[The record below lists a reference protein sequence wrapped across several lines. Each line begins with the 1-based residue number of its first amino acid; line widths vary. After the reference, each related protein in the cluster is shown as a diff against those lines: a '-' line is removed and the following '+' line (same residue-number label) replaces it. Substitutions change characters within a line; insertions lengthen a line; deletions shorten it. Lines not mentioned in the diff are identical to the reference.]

1 MMGISLEDMNMA
13 KGKKKMVDGE
23 WFEYSASEVK
33 RFMEMP
39 TEEYSDNIVNV
50 FDNGMMHVGT
60 CAGQTAH
67 ATFGEFVFWTDKTR
81 AFYVPIFGRKNDI
94 YALDSN
100 EYDVIYSKLKKS
112 GVLAA

>member
-1 MMGISLEDMNMA
+1 MA

-39 TEEYSDNIVNV
+39 SEEYSDNIVNV
-50 FDNGMMHVGT
+50 FDNGMVHVGT
-60 CAGQTAH
+60 CAGRAAR